1 MKLLPFLAA
10 HGFPWSQALISLVS
24 ALIGGFIAGFLTVL
38 AQDKA
43 IRAQRQ
49 AVQDAETR
57 EVSGILKA
65 IEEELSDVDGWFID
79 WLEKALKD
87 RPQQPLDVTP
97 TRQNPFT
104 IFDANAAAIGKI
116 ADPELRQLIVRSY
129 IRAKT
134 LLDLVNHYAEK
145 YTVWEQLRHG
155 IGGDASRPLS
165 MRDVSMRDELLVRT
179 SDIERLIKEIKPILT
194 RALELLRKTSA
205 K

>member
-1 MKLLPFLAA
+1 MKLLPFLAVHA
-10 HGFPWSQALISLVS
+10 FPWSQAIISLVS

-49 AVQDAETR
+49 AVQDAEAR

-65 IEEELSDVDGWFID
+65 IEEELSDIDGWFID
-79 WLEKALKD
+79 WLEKTLKD
-87 RPQQPLDVTP
+87 RPQQPLNITP
-97 TRQNPFT
+97 IHQNPFT

-116 ADPELRQLIVRSY
+116 ADPELRQMIIRSY

-145 YTVWEQLRHG
+145 YIIWQQLRHG
-155 IGGDASRPLS
+155 IGADASGTL
-165 MRDVSMRDELLVRT
+165 SMRDELLVRMN
-179 SDIERLIKEIKPILT
+179 DIEKLSKGIKPILT
-194 RALELLRKTSA
+194 RALELLRKISA

>member
-1 MKLLPFLAA
+1 MKLLSFLAA
-10 HGFPWSQALISLVS
+10 HGFPWSQAAISLVS
-24 ALIGGFIAGFLTVL
+24 ALIGGLIAGFLTVL

-49 AVQDAETR
+49 TVEDAEAR

-87 RPQQPLDVTP
+87 RPQQPLNITP
-97 TRQNPFT
+97 IHQNPFT

-116 ADPELRQLIVRSY
+116 ADPELRQMIIRSY

-134 LLDLVNHYAEK
+134 LLDLVNHYSEK
-145 YTVWEQLRHG
+145 YTIWEQLRHG
-155 IGGDASRPLS
+155 VGGDTSGAL
-165 MRDVSMRDELLVRT
+165 SMRDELLVRM
-179 SDIERLIKEIKPILT
+179 SDIERLTKETKPILA
-194 RALELLRKTSA
+194 RSLEFLRKTST

>member
-10 HGFPWSQALISLVS
+10 HGFPWSQAIISLLS

-49 AVQDAETR
+49 TVQDAEVR

-65 IEEELSDVDGWFID
+65 IEEELSDVDGWLID
-79 WLEKALKD
+79 WLEQALKD
-87 RPQQPLDVTP
+87 RPQQPLNVTP
-97 TRQNPFT
+97 VYQNPFT

-129 IRAKT
+129 IRTKT

-145 YTVWEQLRHG
+145 YTVWEHLRHG
-155 IGGDASRPLS
+155 IGGDASRAL
-165 MRDVSMRDELLVRT
+165 SMRDELLVRT

-194 RALELLRKTSA
+194 RSLELLRKTSTR
-205 K
+205 

>member
-10 HGFPWSQALISLVS
+10 HGFPWSQAIISLVS
-24 ALIGGFIAGFLTVL
+24 ALIGGFIAGLLTVL

-43 IRAQRQ
+43 VRAQRQ
-49 AVQDAETR
+49 AVLDAEAR

-79 WLEKALKD
+79 WLEKTLRD
-87 RPQQPLDVTP
+87 RPQQPIYVTP
-97 TRQNPFT
+97 IHQNPFT

-116 ADPELRQLIVRSY
+116 ADPELRQMIIRSY

-134 LLDLVNHYAEK
+134 LLDLVNHYSEK
-145 YTVWEQLRHG
+145 YTIWEQLRHG
-155 IGGDASRPLS
+155 IGADTSGAL
-165 MRDVSMRDELLVRT
+165 SMRDELLVRT
-179 SDIERLIKEIKPILT
+179 SDIERLTEEIKPILT
-194 RALELLRKTSA
+194 RALELLRKTSV

>member
-1 MKLLPFLAA
+1 MKFLPLLAA
-10 HGFPWSQALISLVS
+10 HGFPWSQALISLAS

-49 AVQDAETR
+49 SVQDADAR

-79 WLEKALKD
+79 WLEQTLKE
-87 RPQQPLDVTP
+87 RTQQPLNITP
-97 TRQNPFT
+97 IHQNPFT

-116 ADPELRQLIVRSY
+116 ADPELRQMIIRSY

-134 LLDLVNHYAEK
+134 LLDLVNHYSEK
-145 YTVWEQLRHG
+145 YIVWEQIRHG
-155 IGGDASRPLS
+155 IGADASGAL
-165 MRDVSMRDELLVRT
+165 SMRDELLARM
-179 SDIERLIKEIKPILT
+179 SDIERLTTGIKPILT
-194 RALELLRKTSA
+194 RALELLRKTNA

>member
-10 HGFPWSQALISLVS
+10 HGFPWSQAAISLVS
-24 ALIGGFIAGFLTVL
+24 ALIGGLIAGFLTVL

-49 AVQDAETR
+49 TVQDAEAR

-79 WLEKALKD
+79 WLEKTLKD
-87 RPQQPLDVTP
+87 RPQQPLNITP
-97 TRQNPFT
+97 IHQNPFT

-116 ADPELRQLIVRSY
+116 ADPELRQMIIRSY

-134 LLDLVNHYAEK
+134 LLDLVNHYSEK
-145 YTVWEQLRHG
+145 YTIWEQLRHG
-155 IGGDASRPLS
+155 IGADTSGAL
-165 MRDVSMRDELLVRT
+165 SMRDELLVRM
-179 SDIERLIKEIKPILT
+179 SDIERLTEGIKPTLT

>member
-10 HGFPWSQALISLVS
+10 HGFPWSQAIISLVS

-49 AVQDAETR
+49 AVLDAEAR
-57 EVSGILKA
+57 EVTGILKA

-79 WLEKALKD
+79 WLEKAWKD
-87 RPQQPLDVTP
+87 RPQQPLNVTP
-97 TRQNPFT
+97 IHQNPFT

-116 ADPELRQLIVRSY
+116 ADPELRQLIIRSY

-134 LLDLVNHYAEK
+134 LLDLVNHYCEK
-145 YTVWEQLRHG
+145 YIIWEQLRHG
-155 IGGDASRPLS
+155 IGADASGAL
-165 MRDVSMRDELLVRT
+165 SMRDELLARM
-179 SDIERLIKEIKPILT
+179 SEIERLTEGIKPILT

>member
-1 MKLLPFLAA
+1 MKLLPFLAVHA
-10 HGFPWSQALISLVS
+10 FPWSQAIISLVS

-49 AVQDAETR
+49 AVQDAEAR

-65 IEEELSDVDGWFID
+65 IEEELSDVYGWYID
-79 WLEKALKD
+79 WLEKTLKD
-87 RPQQPLDVTP
+87 RPQQPLNITP
-97 TRQNPFT
+97 SHQNPFT

-116 ADPELRQLIVRSY
+116 ADPELRQMIIRSY

-134 LLDLVNHYAEK
+134 LLDLVNHYCEK
-145 YTVWEQLRHG
+145 YIIWQQLRHG
-155 IGGDASRPLS
+155 TGADAPGAL
-165 MRDVSMRDELLVRT
+165 SMRDELLVRMN
-179 SDIERLIKEIKPILT
+179 DIERLTEEIKPILT

-205 K
+205 N